1 MEVVKIQNN
10 IVITK
15 EDVIKQIALSKVTRV
30 KLHPRILV
38 KTISSLHQTIADIL
52 NNEVQSTF
60 IPEWMAKSHSV
71 FIQKD
76 PIKGNAFSKYR
87 SIACLNLLQKLLTGI
102 ITNKLYEHLENQDFL
117 SEEQKHFGRR
127 SRGTK
132 DCAFFQIRQSS
143 KTVREGK
150 PI

>member
-1 MEVVKIQNN
+1 MVKIQNN

-87 SIACLNLLQKLLTGI
+87 SIACLNLL
-102 ITNKLYEHLENQDFL
+102 
-117 SEEQKHFGRR
+117 
-127 SRGTK
+127 
-132 DCAFFQIRQSS
+132 
-143 KTVREGK
+143 
-150 PI
+150 